1 MVADIICAILLRKEM
16 TSGPAEIPIKNFGD
30 VLELGYDVIYQTE
43 YIGGLLKTS
52 DGESTKNK
60 A

>member
-1 MVADIICAILLRKEM
+1 M